1 MTRPSLPAFL
11 PLRKLPPLAV
21 ALGLS
26 LASGLEV
33 SATPGLGFDPGNL
46 VVELRVWKSAGGA
59 GGSSSGTGAEGCRVI
74 VGGGYLELGFDVFW
88 VLEDGVFFLAEGA

>member
-26 LASGLEV
+26 VAFDLEV

-46 VVELRVWKSAGGA
+46 EGELRVWKSVGGA
-59 GGSSSGTGAEGCRVI
+59 GGSSSGAGAEG
-74 VGGGYLELGFDVFW
+74 
-88 VLEDGVFFLAEGA
+88 